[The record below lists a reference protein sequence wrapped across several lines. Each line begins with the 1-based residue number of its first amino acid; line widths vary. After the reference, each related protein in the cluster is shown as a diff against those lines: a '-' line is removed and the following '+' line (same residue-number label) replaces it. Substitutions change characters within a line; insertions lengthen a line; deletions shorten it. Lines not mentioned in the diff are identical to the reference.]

1 MKNINRTLQ
10 ERIKDNALYFRGMEM
25 TNGILIIKV
34 QFEEKW
40 GVYPNQAETI
50 KVILRRHHPGI
61 LIQIALA
68 QQVGKADDGGHRC
81 L

>member
-40 GVYPNQAETI
+40 GVYPNQAEY
-50 KVILRRHHPGI
+50 
-61 LIQIALA
+61 
-68 QQVGKADDGGHRC
+68 
-81 L
+81 